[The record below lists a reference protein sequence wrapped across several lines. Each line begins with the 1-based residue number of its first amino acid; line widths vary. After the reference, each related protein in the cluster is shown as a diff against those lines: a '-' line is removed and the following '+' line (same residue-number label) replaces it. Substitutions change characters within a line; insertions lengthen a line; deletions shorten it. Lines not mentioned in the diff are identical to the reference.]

1 MTRFSADSPA
11 VAHGIGLFETMLVIG
26 GRVVQLD
33 EHFQRLAASADAL
46 QFPPP
51 SERGFRAAVARAAR
65 NVQSLDEA
73 ALRCL
78 YVEDTARWRLV
89 ATAGPI
95 PPTTLRRRKGARVI
109 TLDRELSRAI
119 PHHKLTS
126 YAASIVGLR
135 AAIAADADE
144 GLFLD
149 RCGRILEGTA
159 TNAFAIAGDTLITA
173 PTRAAILPGIV
184 RAWVLDNAAR
194 VGLAVIERAPTIDE
208 LRAGSFL
215 TSSLTTLAPIA
226 RLDGVACRTPGRAFA
241 RLRRLYAITSS
252 QT

>member
-1 MTRFSADSPA
+1 
-11 VAHGIGLFETMLVIG
+11 MLVIG
-26 GRVVQLD
+26 GHVVQLD
-33 EHFQRLAASADAL
+33 EHFRRLAASADAL
-46 QFPPP
+46 RFPPP
-51 SERGFRAAVARAAR
+51 SERAFRAAVARAGR
-65 NVQSLDEA
+65 KVQSLDEA

-95 PPTTLRRRKGARVI
+95 PPTTLRRREGARVI
-109 TLDRELSRAI
+109 TLDRELARAL

-126 YAASIVGLR
+126 YAASIIGLR
-135 AAIAADADE
+135 TAIAADAHE

-149 RCGRILEGTA
+149 RRGRILEGTA
-159 TNAFAIAGDTLITA
+159 TNVFAIAGNTLITA
-173 PTRAAILPGIV
+173 PNRAAILPGIV

-194 VGLAVIERAPTIDE
+194 VGLDVLEHAPTVDE

-215 TSSLTTLAPIA
+215 TGSLTTLAPIA
-226 RLDGVACRTPGRAFA
+226 TLDRLSCRAPGRAFA

-252 QT
+252 QA